1 MDAPTQGTRP
11 SQDRS
16 AKSGG
21 GGWQILW
28 FLLHLAAVY
37 VLVEFFTPWLAGW
50 TRGTLLPLL
59 QHPTS
64 SGRFEFL
71 FSHILAFS
79 FTPAFLSGLINV
91 RFRHKAAQFVWL
103 VPAAI
108 LAYKFATFPAPSV
121 MQGQFPAAFHQYF
134 GGGFLVPEFR
144 NWQDLFSI
152 AGSNNDMTRGMAQ
165 LSFTAPF
172 YAGVGYSAAA
182 WIGRHIEL
190 SRGVAEGVKKW
201 EQSRTEHQL

>member
-1 MDAPTQGTRP
+1 
-11 SQDRS
+11 
-16 AKSGG
+16 
-21 GGWQILW
+21 
-28 FLLHLAAVY
+28 
-37 VLVEFFTPWLAGW
+37 
-50 TRGTLLPLL
+50 L
-59 QHPTS
+59 QHPSS

-71 FSHILAFS
+71 FSHILALS
-79 FTPAFLSGLINV
+79 FIPAFLSGLINV
-91 RFRHKAAQFVWL
+91 RYRHKAAQFVWL

-121 MQGQFPAAFHQYF
+121 MQSQFPAAFHQYF
-134 GGGFLVPEFR
+134 GGGFLVPEFK

-190 SRGVAEGVKKW
+190 RRRVAEGVKQW
-201 EQSRTEHQL
+201 EQSRTGH